1 MRAFGVKLFTVAAV
15 ILLITGIIEVLSF
28 DDDYSMPIAKLTES
42 DTYLTHMD
50 GPDWIVPLI
59 EKVSEEDGSHVL
71 LVGDSVCRQM
81 FIDLMDINKE
91 TCVAP
96 AISPFGMC
104 GQYVLVKRYLDSHPD
119 ATDVYLMMVP
129 MGDVSQDFSIEYGY
143 QYVVMPLVETDL
155 LDMLDEDTI
164 DELRYLF
171 GEWFMKPSV
180 VRRIDNSGLNRKLY
194 LNYIK
199 VYRKNDY
206 EHTLE
211 NSVYIKYLK
220 RIRVLCDER
229 SVKLHFLSDPIP
241 DTDLYHDIVEVQVP
255 QLFSETG
262 LDEMF
267 PEYLRSV
274 RFYPEEL
281 FEGVHFKG
289 KYDNRGNYDKII
301 REMYTDYGLMEV
313 LQFGENG
320 NLLY

>member
-1 MRAFGVKLFTVAAV
+1 MKTFWKKILIISLAV
-15 ILLITGIIEVLSF
+15 IVSVGVVEVLSF
-28 DDDYSMPIAKLTES
+28 DDDYSMPIAILTES

-59 EKVSEEDGSHVL
+59 EKVSEEDESHVL
-71 LVGDSVCRQM
+71 LIGDSVCRQM

-104 GQYVLVKRYLDSHPD
+104 GQYVLVKQYLDNHPD

-129 MGDVSQDFSIEYGY
+129 MGDVSRDFSVEYGY
-143 QYVVMPLVETDL
+143 QYVVMPLVETNLLYL
-155 LDMLDEDTI
+155 LDENTI
-164 DELRYLF
+164 DELKYMF
-171 GEWFMKPSV
+171 GEWYMKPSV
-180 VRRIDNSGLNRKLY
+180 VQKIDKSGLNRKLY
-194 LNYIK
+194 LNYVK
-199 VYRKNDY
+199 ACRKNDY
-206 EHTLE
+206 EHSLE
-211 NSVYIKYLK
+211 ESVYIKYLK
-220 RIRVLCDER
+220 KIRTLCDER

-289 KYDNRGNYDKII
+289 KYDNRENYDGII
-301 REMYTDYGLMEV
+301 NEMYTDHGLMEV
-313 LQFGENG
+313 LRLN
-320 NLLY
+320 